1 MGLQRVRHDWATE
14 LNWTERIEDQ
24 PNHRIPLSQSLI
36 QSQVLILLNSMK
48 AERGEEA
55 TEEKFETS
63 RGWSM
68 RFKERSHLHLR
79 NKSASEAADV
89 ETAAYS
95 SAGLDKIIHEG
106 GYINQQIVSV
116 GK

>member
-1 MGLQRVRHDWATE
+1 
-14 LNWTERIEDQ
+14 
-24 PNHRIPLSQSLI
+24 
-36 QSQVLILLNSMK
+36 MK

-68 RFKERSHLHLR
+68 RFKGRSHLHLR

-116 GK
+116 GI